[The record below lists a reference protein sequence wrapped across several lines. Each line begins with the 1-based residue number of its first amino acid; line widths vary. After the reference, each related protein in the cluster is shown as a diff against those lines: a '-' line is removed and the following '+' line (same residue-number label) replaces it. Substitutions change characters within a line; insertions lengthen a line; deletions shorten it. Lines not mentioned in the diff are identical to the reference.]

1 MKELLSRPVWGAW
14 IEIYDA
20 ITQTAA
26 YPVSRPAWG
35 AWIEMVEDASDLYLY
50 WSRPAW
56 GAWIEISVYQ
66 TLYPVMVGRAPHGA
80 RGLKWL
86 VYLGW
91 LLNGGLSRPAWGAWI
106 EISRIAHAD
115 ICVTVAPRMG
125 RVD

>member
-80 RGLKWL
+80 RGLKL
-86 VYLGW
+86 VSAEPRKAGHGRAPYGAR
-91 LLNGGLSRPAWGAWI
+91 GLKSLPSGCRQTSAG
-106 EISRIAHAD
+106 
-115 ICVTVAPRMG
+115 VAPRMG